1 MIRPAITIKVLG
13 SLEWIGQYMAAALA
27 GRLDHRGLRVRASVL
42 LIPPFP
48 KAQTF
53 PQYYRDPH
61 PPQARMDQG
70 ATTATGLTTS
80 LATTLEMQHP
90 LTLVVV
96 VEEEE
101 DAAKQFHGSVVGVA
115 PLPDLDTE
123 GMYLRYSEPANE
135 GVEEWARDR
144 PWW

>member
-1 MIRPAITIKVLG
+1 
-13 SLEWIGQYMAAALA
+13 
-27 GRLDHRGLRVRASVL
+27 
-42 LIPPFP
+42 
-48 KAQTF
+48 
-53 PQYYRDPH
+53 
-61 PPQARMDQG
+61 MDQG